1 MMVKFFNHGQ
11 GKAAPA
17 VNYLIEE
24 VVVDYDQNRQPKRD
38 AAGKV
43 KRTSRSIMPEV
54 LKGHPER
61 IIDLVDAVPHRW
73 KYKSGVLSFAAE
85 DASSEA
91 EQRQLMDDF
100 EAFACPGL
108 QHDRCRMLWVRH
120 LHAGRV
126 ELYFLMPRM
135 DLLTGKSLNIAPPG
149 HEKSYMAF
157 MDLHNRRH
165 GWADPMD
172 PARARVVKTV
182 TEAPERAQT
191 RAEVNEWVKTQIEF
205 GVIHDR
211 KTLLEALKSI
221 GFEIPRAG
229 EIYVTVADPDF
240 PKNRWRLK
248 GAYFNVDWTADT
260 TQPPHPTEHGS
271 DARGSARLAAIP
283 IGELERRVTEDCA
296 KRRTYNL
303 ERFGKPEKPL
313 SRHDPRVEGRGRTP
327 QGGDRNLKSAAGRT
341 APKSQ
346 QDRNQKDDCAG
357 LIRGGLGRNNDGRHR
372 ISRRENRDNT
382 ATRTIDATDPRAA
395 DRQPDYPWRRGL
407 GANDHL
413 AAGAGARKVPN
424 RNRYEPNLFENGV
437 IPDDPNTTRERV
449 ARLRRRIREERLR
462 VHAAATRTRE
472 GVRRLAERI
481 ARLVVDLAGR
491 LRGRAEAARPGKA
504 RNAEENRLH
513 LQTYVNGTNEPER

>member
-17 VNYLIEE
+17 VNYLIDE
-24 VVVDYDQNRQPKRD
+24 VVVDYDQHRQPKRD
-38 AAGKV
+38 AADKV
-43 KRTSRSIMPEV
+43 KRTRRSIMPEV

-61 IIDLVDAVPHRW
+61 MIDLVDAVPHRW

-85 DASSEA
+85 DAPSEA
-91 EQRQLMDDF
+91 KQRQLMEDF

-126 ELYFLMPRM
+126 ELHFLMPRM
-135 DLLTGKSLNIAPPG
+135 DLLTGKSLNVAPPG

-172 PARARVVKTV
+172 PARARAVKTV

-191 RAEVNEWVKTQIEF
+191 RAEVNEWVETQVEF

-211 KTLLEALKSI
+211 KTLLRALKGI

-229 EIYVTVADPDF
+229 EIYVTVADPDL

-303 ERFGKPEKPL
+303 ERFGRPEKLL
-313 SRHDPRVEGRGRTP
+313 SRHDPAVEGRGRTP
-327 QGGDRNLKSAAGRT
+327 QDEDRNLKSGAGTT
-341 APKSQ
+341 APKAQ
-346 QDRNQKDDCAG
+346 QDRDQKDGCSS
-357 LIRGGLGRNNDGRHR
+357 LIRSDLSRSNDSRHR

-382 ATRTIDATDPRAA
+382 ATRTIDAADPRAA

-407 GANDHL
+407 GASDRH

-424 RNRYEPNLFENGV
+424 RHRYEPNLFENGV

-449 ARLRRRIREERLR
+449 ARLRRRIGEDRLR
-462 VHAAATRTRE
+462 VHAAAARARE
-472 GVRRLAERI
+472 GARRLAEQI
-481 ARLVVDLAGR
+481 ERLVVDLAGR
-491 LRGRAEAARPGKA
+491 LRGRVQAARPGQA

-513 LQTYVNGTNEPER
+513 LQVNVNGTNGPEH